1 MKVPAL
7 WLFSAVLLPLV
18 AHAKCL
24 PAPLGMTEIEIT
36 SCQAVRFAASPSMD
50 APAGAESSLHAPEAS
65 YTATVIAGPISPWSW
80 VWSSAPPH
88 PDVLPVDWLPA
99 KHGVFV
105 VDDSANAVCP
115 RSLPAKR
122 VVVTT
127 NLCCDEV
134 PRSGACLAPLVQVT
148 VEGPASRP
156 LFPHQPA
163 SPGPGK

>member
-1 MKVPAL
+1 MKMHAP
-7 WLFSAVLLPLV
+7 WLLSAALLPIV
-18 AHAKCL
+18 ALAKCL

-36 SCQAVRFAASPSMD
+36 SCHAVRFDASPSLE
-50 APAGAESSLHAPEAS
+50 AFAGADSSPHVRQAS
-65 YTATVIAGPISPWSW
+65 YRATIIAGRIAPWSW

-88 PDVLPVDWLPA
+88 PDVRPIDWLPA

-105 VDDSANAVCP
+105 VDGSADAVCP
-115 RSLPAKR
+115 RILPAQR
-122 VVVTT
+122 LVVTT

-156 LFPHQPA
+156 LFPHQPG
-163 SPGPGK
+163 SRRPGK

>member
-1 MKVPAL
+1 MAAPWLL
-7 WLFSAVLLPLV
+7 WTALLPLF

-24 PAPLGMTEIEIT
+24 PAPRGMTEIEIT
-36 SCQAVRFAASPSMD
+36 SCQAVRFEASPSRE
-50 APAGAESSLHAPEAS
+50 AFAAGEFALHAPGAS
-65 YTATVIAGPISPWSW
+65 YTATVIAGRISPWRW
-80 VWSSAPPH
+80 VWPSAPPH
-88 PDVLPVDWLPA
+88 LDLRPLDSLPA
-99 KHGVFV
+99 THGVFV
-105 VDDSANAVCP
+105 VDGSADALCP
-115 RSLPAKR
+115 RSLPAQR

-163 SPGPGK
+163 GTRQTK